1 MPLASPL
8 FSVKKVCCLETEPS
22 LELLQ
27 IPIEQVAPHP
37 ANPRR
42 NLGNLSEMA
51 ASITVQGLL
60 IPLVTIPAEHVVQLW
75 PDHASALDG
84 KSLVVLSGHRR
95 LEAATRAADGDTS
108 ALISVAVRRDAI
120 CSDVLAQLAFMRT
133 DNIARSPLTPM
144 EEARSFQ
151 QAKEAG
157 FSQRQIARETGC
169 DQSHVCRRLALLK
182 LPEALFPHI
191 DSGKLP
197 IHDGLRLAAMDGHET
212 MLGVW
217 RLLDDQGPDRW
228 ITTMNLAIE
237 EHDRRTGFQ
246 RQREASVAQ
255 AAAEGIELVDG
266 VAVFGRRLP
275 AHRLTDP
282 ADIES
287 ARSEGVLVAD
297 IDNDGNLTYFTTAG
311 PVSDRPKA
319 RGVREAPERPEQVA
333 ARFREQAAL
342 VLVARP
348 PRLNEAAADIVAAWI
363 DSASPETRRLARRW
377 LEALRID
384 PSAADAASTWWQR
397 MRHSGWSAKLHAAHA
412 LALARSEVSA
422 RVHKVWDADDITWLQ
437 RLVDEAGYIP
447 TDWERERLRR

>member
-1 MPLASPL
+1 MESEL
-8 FSVKKVCCLETEPS
+8 S

-27 IPIEQVAPHP
+27 VPIEQVAPHP

-42 NLGNLSEMA
+42 NLGDISELA
-51 ASITVQGLL
+51 ASISVQGLL
-60 IPLVTIPAEHVVQLW
+60 IPLVTIPVEDVAKSW
-75 PDHASALDG
+75 PERATELEG

-95 LEAATRAADGDTS
+95 LEAATQAANGDTS
-108 ALISVAVRRDAI
+108 ALIAVAVRRDAI
-120 CSDVLAQLAFMRT
+120 CADVLAQLAFMRT

-169 DQSHVCRRLALLK
+169 DQSHVCRRLSLLK
-182 LPEALFPHI
+182 LPEELHAHI

-228 ITTMNLAIE
+228 INTMNLAIE
-237 EHDRRTGFQ
+237 EYDRRTSFQ
-246 RQREASVAQ
+246 RQREASIAQ
-255 AAAEGIELVDG
+255 AAAEGIELVDA
-266 VAVFGRRLP
+266 VAVFGRKLP
-275 AHRLTDP
+275 AHRLTEA

-297 IDNDGNLTYFTTAG
+297 IDNDGNLTYFTTAT
-311 PVSDRPKA
+311 PASDRPNKVREA
-319 RGVREAPERPEQVA
+319 REAPERPEQAA
-333 ARFREQAAL
+333 ARYREQAAL

-348 PRLNEAAADIVAAWI
+348 PRLDEAAADIVAAWI

-377 LEALRID
+377 LEALRIE
-384 PSAADAASTWWQR
+384 PSAADASSTWWQR

-422 RVHKVWDADDITWLQ
+422 RVHKVWDADDITWLR